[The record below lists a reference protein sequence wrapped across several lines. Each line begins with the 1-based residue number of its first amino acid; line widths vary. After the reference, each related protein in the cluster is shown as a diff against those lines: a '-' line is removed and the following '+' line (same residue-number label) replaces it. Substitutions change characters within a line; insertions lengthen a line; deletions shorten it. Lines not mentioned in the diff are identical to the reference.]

1 MGSDCFK
8 EMVTIHSNFGCH
20 PRAHGSTNIP
30 TYQEECARDCKGVE
44 CGSQCI
50 GVGTQ
55 GETTPESHDDDRN
68 RLKQVG
74 LNGDRCVDV

>member
-8 EMVTIHSNFGCH
+8 EMVTIHSNFACH
-20 PRAHGSTNIP
+20 PQAHGSTSTP

-55 GETTPESHDDDRN
+55 GETPVSRTGRAQRRE
-68 RLKQVG
+68 V
-74 LNGDRCVDV
+74 C